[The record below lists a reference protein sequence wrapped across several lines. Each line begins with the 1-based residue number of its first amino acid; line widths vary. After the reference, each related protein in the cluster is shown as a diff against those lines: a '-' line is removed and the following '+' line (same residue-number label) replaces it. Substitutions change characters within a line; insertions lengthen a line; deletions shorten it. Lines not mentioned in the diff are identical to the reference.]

1 MLGVADRLT
10 PMRYKPGDLVL
21 AVAVAILAAVYTA
34 SAFTQPTH
42 AASWGQAV
50 LSWGF
55 VAVCVVL
62 TSKPKFSSIA
72 LIALNVAWSV
82 MWLVAPI
89 NLGFSPW
96 VLAVPVATFIAGR
109 FTGKRFALVVLTAAC
124 GWALLSPFMWTWDD
138 NFVLFY
144 RHGADLGITLAL
156 HWSACAVGYL
166 LGANLAAEEAE
177 WRREANAKEQRLAA
191 AREEERRAIA
201 RDIHDLLGHSL
212 TLIKAQ
218 ANAGL
223 AAGQEREALQQI
235 NEAAGQSLSEIRLL
249 VRGLR
254 ESDHAFSP
262 AAGIPDLPSLVQ
274 RYRDA
279 GLEVSLEAPAVD
291 VSPVTSLATYR
302 IVAEALANAARHQV
316 DPAVMV
322 RIAPGETVVV
332 EVVST
337 GQIRPQPGT
346 GVGLEGLRERAASAG
361 GTLKTWQSGETFTV
375 RAELAA

>member
-1 MLGVADRLT
+1 
-10 PMRYKPGDLVL
+10 MRYKPGDLVL
-21 AVAVAILAAVYTA
+21 AVAVAILAAAYTA

-42 AASWGQAV
+42 AAGWGQAA

-62 TSKPKFSSIA
+62 TSKPKFSSVA
-72 LIALNVAWSV
+72 LIALNVAWSAL
-82 MWLVAPI
+82 WLAAPV

-96 VLAVPVATFIAGR
+96 VLAVPVATFISGR
-109 FTGKRFALVVLTAAC
+109 FTEKRFALVVLSAAC

-144 RHGADLGITLAL
+144 RQGVDLGITFAL
-156 HWSACAVGYL
+156 HWGACAVGYL
-166 LGANLAAEEAE
+166 LGANVAAEDEAR
-177 WRREANAKEQRLAA
+177 RREADAKAQRLAA

-235 NEAAGQSLSEIRLL
+235 NDAAGQSLSEIRLL

-254 ESDHAFSP
+254 ENEHAFSP
-262 AAGIPDLPSLVQ
+262 AAGVSDLPALLQ

-279 GLEVSLEAPAVD
+279 GLEVSLEAPIGET
-291 VSPVTSLATYR
+291 SPVTSLAIYR
-302 IVAEALANAARHQV
+302 IVAEAMANATRHQT
-316 DPAVMV
+316 DPVVTVRVAV
-322 RIAPGETVVV
+322 GETVVV
-332 EVVST
+332 EIVST
-337 GQIRPQPGT
+337 GEIRPQPGA

-361 GTLKTWQSGETFTV
+361 GTLKAWQSGETFTV